1 MSSADAW
8 EDMAICQQG
17 ELMYS
22 GHHTGAVC
30 RKPAACRQ
38 ERGCY
43 FVAAVQAHCERA
55 ERLGISP
62 FDWLP
67 DPKPHKAR
75 VRVRPVLAARAS
87 DRRMVAVQE
96 RLL

>member
-1 MSSADAW
+1 MSLADEW
-8 EDMAICQQG
+8 ELMGLCQQG

-30 RKPAACRQ
+30 RKPTVCRD
-38 ERGCY
+38 EGRCY
-43 FVAAVQAHCERA
+43 FIAAARAHCEQA

-75 VRVRPVLAARAS
+75 VRAVASARSS
-87 DRRMVAVQE
+87 DRRVTIVQE